1 MAARYELST
10 TKVGKFHFV
19 LKAGNNEVILSSQQ
33 YADKAGA
40 EGGIA
45 SCQKNGKD
53 DANFERKTSKA
64 DEPYFVLKA
73 ANGQIIGQSEM
84 YTSKSGCENGIASVM
99 KNCGADVKDLT
110 G

>member
-1 MAARYELST
+1 MAARYEISKT
-10 TKVGKFHFV
+10 SSGKFHFV

-33 YADKAGA
+33 YADKTGA

-45 SCQKNGKD
+45 SCKKNGTV

-73 ANGQIIGQSEM
+73 GNGQIIGQSEM
-84 YTSKSGCENGIASVM
+84 YKSAASCENGIASVM

-110 G
+110 E